1 MTKSKE
7 TSRKREPKT
16 SETTVD
22 GLFGRLD
29 PVLVVS
35 ALSLIAIGL
44 WAVASSSTAFSVKH
58 YGDPHYVFYKQLV
71 GLCIGSVAAYVA
83 YRVPTDFWYRRA
95 GWFFVILLIACL
107 LVLIPGIGI
116 KGRWCKTVVRFSWP
130 AGSAFRVYEAS
141 RALLCICAF
150 GKRTEEA
157 DWNDEGSHF
166 ACSNCSTWCR
176 SCRH

>member
-1 MTKSKE
+1 M
-7 TSRKREPKT
+7 
-16 SETTVD
+16 D

-35 ALSLIAIGL
+35 SLALIAIGL

-83 YRVPTDFWYRRA
+83 YRMPTDFWYRRA

-116 KGRWCKTVVRFSWP
+116 KAGGARRWLGL
-130 AGSAFRVYEAS
+130 AGLRVQPSEFMKLAV
-141 RALLCICAF
+141 LFFCICAF
-150 GKRTEEA
+150 GKRAEEA
-157 DWNDEGSHF
+157 NWNDEGSHF

>member
-16 SETTVD
+16 SDTTVG

-35 ALSLIAIGL
+35 ASLALIAIGL

-71 GLCIGSVAAYVA
+71 GLCIGSAA
-83 YRVPTDFWYRRA
+83 
-95 GWFFVILLIACL
+95 
-107 LVLIPGIGI
+107 
-116 KGRWCKTVVRFSWP
+116 
-130 AGSAFRVYEAS
+130 
-141 RALLCICAF
+141 
-150 GKRTEEA
+150 
-157 DWNDEGSHF
+157 
-166 ACSNCSTWCR
+166 ACSVPHANRFLVS
-176 SCRH
+176 SCWMVLSSFS